1 MKVGDQE
8 SVFNLAD
15 TLFPV
20 STFTSGYD
28 FRNLSNRFL
37 TVKTGSGGLG
47 KKEVSHISGTIF
59 HLVKSDFRS
68 DESLIIKT
76 GSCPT
81 EMVDP
86 SFDAEYP
93 TYPGLVQ
100 VSDPKKVNFRFYPQK
115 TG

>member
-1 MKVGDQE
+1 M
-8 SVFNLAD
+8 
-15 TLFPV
+15 
-20 STFTSGYD
+20 
-28 FRNLSNRFL
+28 
-37 TVKTGSGGLG
+37 
-47 KKEVSHISGTIF
+47 IF

-68 DESLIIKT
+68 DESFPVKT

-115 TG
+115 TGWKPEVDQIGQKYA

>member
-1 MKVGDQE
+1 MKLGDQE

-47 KKEVSHISGTIF
+47 KKGVSHISGTIF

-68 DESLIIKT
+68 DESFPVKT

-81 EMVDP
+81 AMVDP
-86 SFDAEYP
+86 SVDPRYP
-93 TYPGLVQ
+93 RNLKLMSP
-100 VSDPKKVNFRFYPQK
+100 SDPYIIFQL
-115 TG
+115 